1 MKKILSSILLM
12 AGTLTAG
19 SANAV
24 VTYANCPTLAPLPV
38 TSFMPAAMLPI
49 QTAENAFDIGMN
61 QVVKTAVSMATEMQA
76 QAISSSFSSILQS
89 MIETSQAYDNNKF
102 EIERQYAELM
112 MAYEMDL
119 AAKKEELDNML
130 FPGDPSMMQPKPG
143 EVRQI
148 NSESPSYKF
157 VKEMCSAG
165 KMQQAMTSQKVVRKA
180 KEKTNRR
187 SQKITTNIQAVSSI
201 SSKAK
206 QNIDRH
212 YDIFCSETD
221 LNNGLCDQVAMTPN
235 ADLDAGVFMY
245 PSGYV
250 GEGNSNGVYQTLYT
264 YSPVESL
271 AAYQYVK
278 NLTGTLYLA
287 PPTANEINSPRKVRF
302 VSAYKQMI
310 AALSV
315 STDAMLFLAEQR
327 EPINKEGLVMGPLD
341 AMNYMI
347 EKSKAPEHLRVI
359 RSASDN
365 GKMLEMQRQL
375 SLQQNLRMTILKQKD
390 RLRQLKAVKTSL
402 DATKSALQDD

>member
-165 KMQQAMTSQKVVRKA
+165 KMQQAMTSQA
-180 KEKTNRR
+180 TALPRR
-187 SQKITTNIQAVSSI
+187 CRRCTPRIRLEMSRWSFEFMSAPWRSDMLDST
-201 SSKAK
+201 
-206 QNIDRH
+206 
-212 YDIFCSETD
+212 
-221 LNNGLCDQVAMTPN
+221 QVN
-235 ADLDAGVFMY
+235 
-245 PSGYV
+245 
-250 GEGNSNGVYQTLYT
+250 
-264 YSPVESL
+264 PVE
-271 AAYQYVK
+271 
-278 NLTGTLYLA
+278 
-287 PPTANEINSPRKVRF
+287 
-302 VSAYKQMI
+302 
-310 AALSV
+310 AL
-315 STDAMLFLAEQR
+315 LL
-327 EPINKEGLVMGPLD
+327 
-341 AMNYMI
+341 
-347 EKSKAPEHLRVI
+347 PEN
-359 RSASDN
+359 DF
-365 GKMLEMQRQL
+365 
-375 SLQQNLRMTILKQKD
+375 
-390 RLRQLKAVKTSL
+390 
-402 DATKSALQDD
+402 

>member
-165 KMQQAMTSQKVVRKA
+165 KMQQAMTSQKVVRQA

-221 LNNGLCDQVAMTPN
+221 
-235 ADLDAGVFMY
+235 
-245 PSGYV
+245 
-250 GEGNSNGVYQTLYT
+250 
-264 YSPVESL
+264 
-271 AAYQYVK
+271 
-278 NLTGTLYLA
+278 
-287 PPTANEINSPRKVRF
+287 
-302 VSAYKQMI
+302 
-310 AALSV
+310 
-315 STDAMLFLAEQR
+315 
-327 EPINKEGLVMGPLD
+327 
-341 AMNYMI
+341 
-347 EKSKAPEHLRVI
+347 
-359 RSASDN
+359 
-365 GKMLEMQRQL
+365 
-375 SLQQNLRMTILKQKD
+375 
-390 RLRQLKAVKTSL
+390 
-402 DATKSALQDD
+402 